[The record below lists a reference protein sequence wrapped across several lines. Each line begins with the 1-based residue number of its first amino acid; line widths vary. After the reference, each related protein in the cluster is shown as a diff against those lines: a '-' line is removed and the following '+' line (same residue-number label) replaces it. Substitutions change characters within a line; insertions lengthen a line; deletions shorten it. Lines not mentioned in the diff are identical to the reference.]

1 MLPSLTPLVQ
11 CDLFSHRSHE
21 CTITFRGRKYDY
33 IYLPETLSTDISL
46 SFSHNQVK
54 GCFEILNH
62 MFQRKV
68 ISSSYDNFH
77 TRGDDLFMK
86 FVILAEVTVY
96 LPAQDVLLTLPQSL
110 QNSDIF
116 AFRGELHCTLS
127 LITKSLKIT

>member
-1 MLPSLTPLVQ
+1 MNAQLHSEDVNMTTSTFLKPSL
-11 CDLFSHRSHE
+11 R
-21 CTITFRGRKYDY
+21 
-33 IYLPETLSTDISL
+33 IYCLL
-46 SFSHNQVK
+46 FSHNQVK

-62 MFQRKV
+62 MLQRKV